1 MKQLFLEK
9 QSDRLASKRKK
20 KKKINEKEENGGS
33 ERTENEGKGTKGL
46 GRRSIREA
54 SIDHR

>member
-9 QSDRLASKRKK
+9 QSDRLASKRK